1 MSADAVLLT
10 HLHRYHAVSLA
21 RLSESTRLD
30 YIILPEPY
38 DEASSGAAA
47 AIKEAAEKRGVTVIS
62 YPSDRKSSID
72 FKNCR
77 ITLSGI
83 SFLKRSVQPVMYL
96 TVDTGNGIFGYF
108 SASVFSSS
116 LSCQAKEAVAGCDT
130 AWLGIHGPVIKESPG
145 ILTSGGNVVVSSD
158 EVNTA
163 YGTVFEPVDNSH
175 VYVFRKNSRG

>member
-1 MSADAVLLT
+1 
-10 HLHRYHAVSLA
+10 
-21 RLSESTRLD
+21 
-30 YIILPEPY
+30 
-38 DEASSGAAA
+38 
-47 AIKEAAEKRGVTVIS
+47 
-62 YPSDRKSSID
+62 
-72 FKNCR
+72 
-77 ITLSGI
+77 
-83 SFLKRSVQPVMYL
+83 MYL

-163 YGTVFEPVDNSH
+163 YGTVFEPVEGSY
-175 VYVFRKNSRG
+175 VYVFRRNTGEYSFQKHFSKVLGVPSPFFQEGT